1 MLDILRDTMDLM
13 HIMAQLFM
21 AQDIGIGPGMQLII
35 IQDRLRM
42 VLEFIIIPGPDGD
55 LVLV

>member
-1 MLDILRDTMDLM
+1 
-13 HIMAQLFM
+13 M

-35 IQDRLRM
+35 IQDRLHGAL
-42 VLEFIIIPGPDGD
+42 VFIIIPGADGD